1 MRDVFYTL
9 LVIWVVMQIYKSFT
23 KSRQPSGPA
32 ATQRHEGDITIK
44 TNSNGA
50 NKKDNR
56 GDYVDFEEI
65 KD

>member
-9 LVIWVVMQIYKSFT
+9 LVIWVVMQIYKSFS
-23 KSRQPSGPA
+23 KGRQPSGPA
-32 ATQRHEGDITIK
+32 ANQRHEGDITIN

-50 NKKDNR
+50 NKNDNR
-56 GDYVDFEEI
+56 GEYVDFEEI